1 MRRNDKDLH
10 QILKE
15 IFEETSKMNGIIQK
29 PENKFNAW
37 EKDFQ
42 IWDHR
47 FTKRMAGMEKFL
59 NKQMTKVER
68 FFE

>member
-1 MRRNDKDLH
+1 
-10 QILKE
+10 
-15 IFEETSKMNGIIQK
+15 MNGIIQK
-29 PENKFNAW
+29 PENKFTAW

-42 IWDHR
+42 KWDHS